1 MAPPRKET
9 SVQLCQRVTTQGNT
23 ISIRM
28 LEYLGTSKNAIPGF
42 EALATEFIELCRLL
56 WSIEAG
62 LTESAKNP
70 RHAIPVEVT
79 QELDKRFRQV
89 SDEFIVL
96 QQMVV
101 KFVDND
107 AGKGGGF
114 GRRFRMM
121 FADTDVDKMRTTL
134 SRSRDSLKVSSA
146 MFRWTMGDAKAD
158 ATMGIGYAGLI
169 AALERINPGRAP
181 SLPPIGPPPETR
193 LPSPPA
199 KDISPPAESL
209 LPPSRLTDRPSLN
222 ELRHGPTQAHFFDR
236 DVRQY
241 SSERPLRNEED
252 LGLSPGIVDLHKNW
266 RAPSVRSSD
275 TTGSIRDTIYTS
287 GTNPARYHTEPVYE
301 DLSSEDS
308 HRSRMLMEEK
318 MADLSVHERY
328 MAESMHS
335 STKYDH
341 SRFDSPM
348 APSWAPRHQA
358 ASKAQGGRS
367 AIVNA
372 VEQKKHR
379 ILEQLLDGGA
389 RAEPQIEA
397 GMLRTAAQNR
407 DIESLALLLQ
417 YGMDANGLDREG
429 VTPLFAATQASCFES
444 AKMLLKHSAD
454 VNLSAGPDS
463 ETPLAL
469 AARENQIDFVQ
480 LFLSNRGDVN
490 LVMDNGSTTL
500 VQAMNKIVSPKLVD
514 LLLTSGGD
522 PNAKTAEGTTAL
534 FQAIQA
540 NRVDLMTVL
549 LDHGANPNLPG
560 PKHPLWPSTYKPK
573 CLALMLARGADTKK
587 TPGVMELASSL
598 KNLESVKILIEA
610 GVSPNI
616 RKDGVYT
623 PLCSAIRDDTRE
635 IVTYL
640 LENGAD
646 PNFNAAEYPAFKSI
660 THKRIHFLPQLVAA
674 GVDLNSPKGIM
685 ETAVQFN
692 DKDAMLFL
700 FDHNVNPN
708 DRTAEGNT
716 ALTTAIREGRGE
728 LVDLLLSRG
737 ADPAVRGQEWP
748 LCMAVKQPNILKK
761 LLAATPNPRAFRGVV
776 EMAVVANQLDSIK
789 LLLEAGVSVE
799 DKNCGVFSPLT
810 TAIREDRKDIVRY
823 LLDVANADINAPGE
837 HLPIVKALRRYHGDA
852 EILTML
858 LSRGADINKM
868 HRGWNGILQAFEN
881 GDAQI
886 LKMMIDM
893 GGSVDLQAIDESGKP
908 VIDIVTERGWEEG
921 LALLFP
927 NATPAA
933 KARQD
938 KHRRSFSIS
947 DWKWMSASLERE
959 EFSSGDD
966 TRTVSS
972 GCIPGS

>member
-1 MAPPRKET
+1 MAPPKKET

-62 LTESAKNP
+62 LTESTKNP
-70 RHAIPVEVT
+70 RNTIPVEVT
-79 QELDKRFRQV
+79 QELDRRFRQV
-89 SDEFIVL
+89 SDEFTVL

-121 FADTDVDKMRTTL
+121 FADTDVEKMRTTL

-146 MFRWTMGDAKAD
+146 MFRWTIGDAKAD

-169 AALERINPGRAP
+169 AALERINPSRAY
-181 SLPPIGPPPETR
+181 SLPPIGPPPESR

-199 KDISPPAESL
+199 KDISPPTESL

-222 ELRHGPTQAHFFDR
+222 ELRPTPTNSHSFNP

-241 SSERPLRNEED
+241 ASERSLRHDDD
-252 LGLSPGIVDLHKNW
+252 LGLSPGIIDLHKNW

-275 TTGSIRDTIYTS
+275 TTGSVRDTMYTNN
-287 GTNPARYHTEPVYE
+287 TNPARYHSEPVYE

-318 MADLSVHERY
+318 MAELSVHERY
-328 MAESMHS
+328 MSESMHS

-341 SRFDSPM
+341 SRLDSPM
-348 APSWAPRHQA
+348 APPWAPRHHA
-358 ASKAQGGRS
+358 ASKASGGKS

-379 ILEQLLDGGA
+379 MLEQLLDGGA
-389 RAEPQIEA
+389 RAEPQVEA
-397 GMLRTAAQNR
+397 GMLRTSAQNR
-407 DIESLALLLQ
+407 DIDSLTLLLQ
-417 YGMDANGLDREG
+417 YGMDANGFDREG

-454 VNLSAGPDS
+454 VNLSAGPNS
-463 ETPLAL
+463 ESPLSL
-469 AARENQIDFVQ
+469 AASENQIDFVQ
-480 LFLSNRGDVN
+480 LYLSNGGDVN
-490 LVMDNGSTTL
+490 LIMDNGSTTL

-522 PNAKTAEGTTAL
+522 PNAKTGEGTTAL

-540 NRVDLMTVL
+540 NRVDLMAVL

-573 CLALMLARGADTKK
+573 CLALLLARGADTKK

-598 KNLESVKILIEA
+598 KKLESIKILIEA
-610 GVSPNI
+610 GVSPNL

-623 PLCSAIRDDTRE
+623 PLCSAIRDDSRE

-646 PNFNAAEYPAFKSI
+646 PNFNASEYPAFKCI
-660 THKRIHFLPQLVAA
+660 THKRLHFLPQLVAA

-708 DRTAEGNT
+708 DRTPEGNT

-748 LCMAVKQPNILKK
+748 LCMAVKQPTILKK

-776 EMAVVANQLDSIK
+776 EMAVVANQLESIK

-837 HLPIVKALRRYHGDA
+837 HLPIVKSLRRYHGDA

-881 GDAQI
+881 GDAKI
-886 LKMMIDM
+886 LKLLIDM

-933 KARQD
+933 KARQ
-938 KHRRSFSIS
+938 
-947 DWKWMSASLERE
+947 
-959 EFSSGDD
+959 
-966 TRTVSS
+966 
-972 GCIPGS
+972 

>member
-1 MAPPRKET
+1 
-9 SVQLCQRVTTQGNT
+9 
-23 ISIRM
+23 M
-28 LEYLGTSKNAIPGF
+28 LEYLGTSKHAIPGF
-42 EALATEFIELCRLL
+42 ETLAIEFIELCRLL

-62 LTESAKNP
+62 LIESTKTP
-70 RHAIPVEVT
+70 RNAIPVEVT
-79 QELDKRFRQV
+79 QELDRRFRQV
-89 SDEFIVL
+89 SDEFTVL

-107 AGKGGGF
+107 SGKGGGF

-146 MFRWTMGDAKAD
+146 MFRWTIGDARAD

-169 AALERINPGRAP
+169 AALERISPNKTS

-199 KDISPPAESL
+199 KDGSHHSESL
-209 LPPSRLTDRPSLN
+209 HPPSRLTDRPSLN
-222 ELRHGPTQAHFFDR
+222 DLRPTVGSTQSYNADSRSYAGERSLRHD
-236 DVRQY
+236 
-241 SSERPLRNEED
+241 ED
-252 LGLSPGIVDLHKNW
+252 FGLSPGIVDLHKNW

-275 TTGSIRDTIYTS
+275 TTGSVRDTMYTNN
-287 GTNPARYHTEPVYE
+287 TNPARYHSELVYE

-308 HRSRMLMEEK
+308 HRSRMQIEER
-318 MADLSVHERY
+318 MNDLSVHERY
-328 MAESMHS
+328 MQESTQS
-335 STKYDH
+335 STKYDN
-341 SRFDSPM
+341 SRLDSPM

-358 ASKAQGGRS
+358 ASKASGGRS

-372 VEQKKHR
+372 VEQRKHR
-379 ILEQLLDGGA
+379 TLEQLLDGGA
-389 RAEPQIEA
+389 RAEPQVEA

-407 DIESLALLLQ
+407 DIESLALMLQ
-417 YGMDANGLDREG
+417 YGMDANGFDREG
-429 VTPLFAATQASCFES
+429 ITPLFAATLASCFES
-444 AKMLLKHSAD
+444 AKMLLKHGAD
-454 VNLSAGPDS
+454 ANLSAGPSS
-463 ETPLAL
+463 ESPLSL
-469 AARENQIDFVQ
+469 AASENQIDFVQ
-480 LFLSNRGDVN
+480 LYLSNGGDVN
-490 LVMDNGSTTL
+490 MIMDNGSTTL
-500 VQAMNKIVSPKLVD
+500 VQSMNKIVSPKLVE

-522 PNAKTAEGTTAL
+522 ANAKTGEGTTAL

-573 CLALMLARGADTKK
+573 CLQLLLARGADTKK

-598 KNLESVKILIEA
+598 KKLESVKILIEA
-610 GVSPNI
+610 GVSPNL

-623 PLCSAIRDDTRE
+623 PLCSAIRDDTPE

-646 PNFNAAEYPAFKSI
+646 PNFNAAEYPAFKCI

-674 GVDLNSPKGIM
+674 GVDLNTPKGIM

-692 DKDAMLFL
+692 DKDALVFL

-708 DRTAEGNT
+708 DRTPEGNT
-716 ALTTAIREGRGE
+716 ALTTAIREGRGD

-737 ADPAVRGQEWP
+737 ADPAIRGQDWP
-748 LCMAVKQPNILKK
+748 LCMAVKQPSILKR
-761 LLAATPNPRAFRGVV
+761 LLESTPNPRAFRGVV
-776 EMAVVANQLDSIK
+776 EMAVVANQLESIK
-789 LLLEAGVSVE
+789 LLLAAGVSVE

-810 TAIREDRKDIVRY
+810 TAIREDRNDIVRY
-823 LLDVANADINAPGE
+823 LLDVANADVNAPGE

-868 HRGWNGILQAFEN
+868 HRGWNAILQAVEN
-881 GDAQI
+881 GDAKI
-886 LKMMIDM
+886 LKLLIDM
-893 GGSVDLQAIDESGKP
+893 GGTVDLQAIDEGGKP
-908 VIDIVTERGWEEG
+908 VIDIVSERGWEEG

-927 NATPAA
+927 NAATPASKA
-933 KARQD
+933 KQ
-938 KHRRSFSIS
+938 
-947 DWKWMSASLERE
+947 
-959 EFSSGDD
+959 
-966 TRTVSS
+966 
-972 GCIPGS
+972 

>member
-1 MAPPRKET
+1 MAPPKKET
-9 SVQLCQRVTTQGNT
+9 SIQLCQRVTSQGNT

-42 EALATEFIELCRLL
+42 EVLANEFIELCRTL

-62 LTESAKNP
+62 LVESAKNP
-70 RHAIPVEVT
+70 RNAIPVEVT
-79 QELDKRFRQV
+79 QELDRRFRQV
-89 SDEFIVL
+89 SDEFTVL
-96 QQMVV
+96 QQMVT

-107 AGKGGGF
+107 SGKGGGF

-146 MFRWTMGDAKAD
+146 MFRWTIGETRAD
-158 ATMGIGYAGLI
+158 AAMGIGYAGLI
-169 AALERINPGRAP
+169 AALERINPSKAP

-193 LPSPPA
+193 LPSPPM
-199 KDISPPAESL
+199 KDGLSHADNLSA
-209 LPPSRLTDRPSLN
+209 PSRLADRPSLS
-222 ELRHGPTQAHFFDR
+222 EMRHTPPHSHSFSPESRHYASERSLRHD
-236 DVRQY
+236 
-241 SSERPLRNEED
+241 ED
-252 LGLSPGIVDLHKNW
+252 HGLSPGIVDLHKNW

-275 TTGSIRDTIYTS
+275 TTGSIRDTMYGNNS
-287 GTNPARYHTEPVYE
+287 NPGRYHSDPVYE
-301 DLSSEDS
+301 DLSSDDS
-308 HRSRMLMEEK
+308 HRSRMMMEEK
-318 MADLSVHERY
+318 MAELSVHERY
-328 MAESMHS
+328 MHESMNS
-335 STKYDH
+335 STKYDS
-341 SRFDSPM
+341 SRFDSPI
-348 APSWAPRHQA
+348 ATSWQPRHQA
-358 ASKAQGGRS
+358 ASKASGGKS

-372 VEQKKHR
+372 VEQRKHR
-379 ILEQLLDGGA
+379 VLEQLLDGGA
-389 RAEPQIEA
+389 RAEPQVEA

-417 YGMDANGLDREG
+417 YGMDCNGFDREG
-429 VTPLFAATQASCFES
+429 ITPLFAATQASCFES
-444 AKMLLKHSAD
+444 AKMLLKHNAD
-454 VNLSAGPDS
+454 VNISAGPSS
-463 ETPLAL
+463 ESPLSL
-469 AARENQIDFVQ
+469 AASENQIDFVQ
-480 LFLSNRGDVN
+480 LYLSHGGDVN
-490 LVMDNGSTTL
+490 LIMDNGSTTL

-514 LLLTSGGD
+514 LLLSSDGD
-522 PNAKTAEGTTAL
+522 PNAKTGEGTTAL

-573 CLALMLARGADTKK
+573 ALALLLARGADTKK

-598 KNLESVKILIEA
+598 KKLESIKILIEA
-610 GVSPNI
+610 GVSPNL

-623 PLCSAIRDDTRE
+623 PLCSAIRDDSRE

-646 PNFNAAEYPAFKSI
+646 PNFNASEYPAFKCI
-660 THKRIHFLPQLVAA
+660 THKRIHYLPQLVEA

-692 DKDAMLFL
+692 DKEAMMFL

-708 DRTAEGNT
+708 DRTVEGNT
-716 ALTTAIREGRGE
+716 ALTTAIREGRSE

-737 ADPAVRGQEWP
+737 ADPAVRGQDWP
-748 LCMAVKQPNILKK
+748 LCMAVKQPAILKK
-761 LLAATPNPRAFRGVV
+761 LLGATPNPRAFRGVI
-776 EMAVVANQLDSIK
+776 EMAVVANQLESIK
-789 LLLEAGVSVE
+789 LLLAAGVSVE

-868 HRGWNGILQAFEN
+868 HRGWNGVLQAFEN

-893 GGSVDLQAIDESGKP
+893 GGSVDLQAIDESGRP

-927 NATPAA
+927 NATPAT
-933 KARQD
+933 KARQ
-938 KHRRSFSIS
+938 
-947 DWKWMSASLERE
+947 
-959 EFSSGDD
+959 
-966 TRTVSS
+966 
-972 GCIPGS
+972 

>member
-1 MAPPRKET
+1 MAPPKKET

-28 LEYLGTSKNAIPGF
+28 LEYLGTSKNPIPGF

-89 SDEFIVL
+89 SDEFTVL

-181 SLPPIGPPPETR
+181 SLPPIGPPPDTR

-222 ELRHGPTQAHFFDR
+222 ELRPGPTQSQSFDR

-241 SSERPLRNEED
+241 ASERPLRHEED
-252 LGLSPGIVDLHKNW
+252 LGISPGIVDLHKNW

-275 TTGSIRDTIYTS
+275 TTGSVRDTMYAS
-287 GTNPARYHTEPVYE
+287 GTNPARYHSEPVYE
-301 DLSSEDS
+301 DLSSNDS

-341 SRFDSPM
+341 SRLDSPM
-348 APSWAPRHQA
+348 ASSWAPRHQA

-372 VEQKKHR
+372 VEQRKHR

-480 LFLSNRGDVN
+480 LYLSNGGNVN

-514 LLLTSGGD
+514 LLLISGGD

-549 LDHGANPNLPG
+549 LDHSANPNLPG

-623 PLCSAIRDDTRE
+623 PLCSAIRDDSRD

-646 PNFNAAEYPAFKSI
+646 PNFNASEYPAFKSI

-933 KARQD
+933 KARQ
-938 KHRRSFSIS
+938 
-947 DWKWMSASLERE
+947 
-959 EFSSGDD
+959 
-966 TRTVSS
+966 
-972 GCIPGS
+972 

>member
-1 MAPPRKET
+1 
-9 SVQLCQRVTTQGNT
+9 
-23 ISIRM
+23 M
-28 LEYLGTSKNAIPGF
+28 LEYLGTSKHAIPGF
-42 EALATEFIELCRLL
+42 ESLANEFIELCRLL

-62 LTESAKNP
+62 LTETAKNP
-70 RHAIPVEVT
+70 RNAIPVEVT
-79 QELDKRFRQV
+79 QELDRRFRQV
-89 SDEFIVL
+89 GEEFSVL
-96 QQMVV
+96 QQMVN

-107 AGKGGGF
+107 AGKSGGF
-114 GRRFRMM
+114 GRRFRML

-146 MFRWTMGDAKAD
+146 MFRWTIGDSRAD

-169 AALERINPGRAP
+169 AALERINPSKAP
-181 SLPPIGPPPETR
+181 SLPPIGPPPESR
-193 LPSPPA
+193 LPHPPA
-199 KDISPPAESL
+199 KDLSHHHEALSHT
-209 LPPSRLTDRPSLN
+209 SRLADMPSMNDLRPAATSYTGDVRPSAG
-222 ELRHGPTQAHFFDR
+222 ERSIRHD
-236 DVRQY
+236 
-241 SSERPLRNEED
+241 EEH
-252 LGLSPGIVDLHKNW
+252 GISPGIVDLHKNW

-275 TTGSIRDTIYTS
+275 GTSIRDTMYTNN
-287 GTNPARYHTEPVYE
+287 TNPNRYHSEPVYE
-301 DLSSEDS
+301 DLSSEGS
-308 HRSRMLMEEK
+308 HRSRMQMEEK
-318 MADLSVHERY
+318 MNDLSVHERY
-328 MAESMHS
+328 LHESSHS
-335 STKYDH
+335 STKYQD
-341 SRFDSPM
+341 SRHDSPM
-348 APSWAPRHQA
+348 SPPWAPRHNT
-358 ASKAQGGRS
+358 ASKASGGRS

-372 VEQKKHR
+372 VEQRKHR

-389 RAEPQIEA
+389 RAEPQVEA
-397 GMLRTAAQNR
+397 AMLRTAAQNR
-407 DIESLALLLQ
+407 DIESLTLLLQ
-417 YGMDANGLDREG
+417 YGMDANGFDREG
-429 VTPLFAATQASCFES
+429 YTPLFAATQASCFES
-444 AKMLLKHSAD
+444 AKMLLKHAAD
-454 VNLSAGPDS
+454 ANLSAGPNS
-463 ETPLAL
+463 ESPLSL
-469 AARENQIDFVQ
+469 AASENQIDFVQ
-480 LFLSNRGDVN
+480 LYLSNGGDVN
-490 LVMDNGSTTL
+490 MVMDNGSTTL
-500 VQAMNKIVSPKLVD
+500 VRAMNKIVSPKLVE

-522 PNAKTAEGTTAL
+522 ANAKTGEGTTAL

-573 CLALMLARGADTKK
+573 CLQLLLNRGADTKK

-610 GVSPNI
+610 GVSPNL

-646 PNFNAAEYPAFKSI
+646 PNFNAAEYPAFKCI

-674 GVDLNSPKGIM
+674 GCDLNSPKGIM

-692 DKDAMLFL
+692 DKDAMMFL

-716 ALTTAIREGRGE
+716 ALTTAIREGRAD

-737 ADPAVRGQEWP
+737 ADPAIRGQDWP
-748 LCMAVKQPNILKK
+748 LCMAVKQPAILKR

-776 EMAVVANQLDSIK
+776 EMAVVANQLESIK
-789 LLLEAGVSVE
+789 LLLAAGVSVE

-810 TAIREDRKDIVRY
+810 TAIREDRNEIVRY
-823 LLDVANADINAPGE
+823 LLDVANADVNAPGE

-868 HRGWNGILQAFEN
+868 HRGWNAILQAVEN
-881 GDAQI
+881 GDAKI
-886 LKMMIDM
+886 LKLLIDM
-893 GGSVDLQAIDESGKP
+893 GGSVDLQAIDESGRP

-927 NATPAA
+927 NATTPAPR
-933 KARQD
+933 ARQ
-938 KHRRSFSIS
+938 
-947 DWKWMSASLERE
+947 
-959 EFSSGDD
+959 
-966 TRTVSS
+966 
-972 GCIPGS
+972 

>member
-1 MAPPRKET
+1 MAPPKKET
-9 SVQLCQRVTTQGNT
+9 SIQLCQRVTTQGNT
-23 ISIRM
+23 LSIRM
-28 LEYLGTSKNAIPGF
+28 LEYLGTSKHAIPGF
-42 EALATEFIELCRLL
+42 EALANEFIELCRLL

-62 LTESAKNP
+62 LIESAKNP
-70 RHAIPVEVT
+70 RNAIPTEVT
-79 QELDKRFRQV
+79 QELDRRFHQV
-89 SDEFIVL
+89 NDEFTVL

-101 KFVDND
+101 KFVDNE

-121 FADTDVDKMRTTL
+121 FADTDVDKMRATL

-146 MFRWTMGDAKAD
+146 MFRWTVGDARAD
-158 ATMGIGYAGLI
+158 AAMGIGYAGLI
-169 AALERINPGRAP
+169 AALERINPKKAS

-193 LPSPPA
+193 LPSPPSR
-199 KDISPPAESL
+199 DVSHHSETLSPPHHL
-209 LPPSRLTDRPSLN
+209 VTRPSLN
-222 ELRHGPTQAHFFDR
+222 DLHHPLVNSQSYNADIRPHASERSLRHD
-236 DVRQY
+236 
-241 SSERPLRNEED
+241 ED
-252 LGLSPGIVDLHKNW
+252 TGLSPGIVDLHKNW

-275 TTGSIRDTIYTS
+275 TTGSVRETVYVNN
-287 GTNPARYHTEPVYE
+287 TNPARYHSEPVYE

-318 MADLSVHERY
+318 MNDLSVHERY
-328 MAESMHS
+328 MHESMHS
-335 STKYDH
+335 SIKYD
-341 SRFDSPM
+341 SPRFDSPIS
-348 APSWAPRHQA
+348 PPWAPRHYA
-358 ASKAQGGRS
+358 SSKASGGRS

-372 VEQKKHR
+372 VEQRKHR
-379 ILEQLLDGGA
+379 VLEQLLDGGA
-389 RAEPQIEA
+389 RADPQVEA

-417 YGMDANGLDREG
+417 YGMDANGFDREG

-444 AKMLLKHSAD
+444 AKMLLKHGAD
-454 VNLSAGPDS
+454 VNLSAGPNS
-463 ETPLAL
+463 ESTLSL
-469 AARENQIDFVQ
+469 AASENQIDFVQ
-480 LFLSNRGDVN
+480 LYLSNGGDVN
-490 LVMDNGSTTL
+490 AIMDNGSTTL

-514 LLLTSGGD
+514 LLLSSGGD
-522 PNAKTAEGTTAL
+522 ANAKTGEGTTAL

-549 LDHGANPNLPG
+549 LDNGANPNLPG

-573 CLALMLARGADTKK
+573 CLQLLLARGADHKK

-598 KNLESVKILIEA
+598 KKLESVRILVNA

-623 PLCSAIRDDTRE
+623 PLCSAIRDDSRD
-635 IVTYL
+635 IVTFL

-646 PNFNAAEYPAFKSI
+646 PNFNASEYPAFKCI

-692 DKDAMLFL
+692 DKDAMMFL

-708 DRTAEGNT
+708 DRTPEGNT
-716 ALTTAIREGRGE
+716 ALTTAIREGRGD

-748 LCMAVKQPNILKK
+748 LCMAVKQPSILKK

-776 EMAVVANQLDSIK
+776 EMAVVANQLESIK
-789 LLLEAGVSVE
+789 LLLAAGVSVE

-810 TAIREDRKDIVRY
+810 TAIREDRNDIVRY
-823 LLDVANADINAPGE
+823 LLDVANADVNAPGE
-837 HLPIVKALRRYHGDA
+837 HLPIVKALRRYRGDA

-868 HRGWNGILQAFEN
+868 HRGWNAILQAVEN
-881 GDAQI
+881 GDAKI
-886 LKMMIDM
+886 LKLLIDM
-893 GGSVDLQAIDESGKP
+893 GGSVDLQAIDESGRP

-927 NATPAA
+927 NASTPPPR
-933 KARQD
+933 ARQ
-938 KHRRSFSIS
+938 
-947 DWKWMSASLERE
+947 
-959 EFSSGDD
+959 
-966 TRTVSS
+966 
-972 GCIPGS
+972 

>member
-1 MAPPRKET
+1 MRIVPDPVAALPRSFHIAPSFAATMAPPKKET
-9 SVQLCQRVTTQGNT
+9 SIQLCQRVTAQGNT

-42 EALATEFIELCRLL
+42 ETLATEFIELCRLL

-70 RHAIPVEVT
+70 RHAVPVEVT
-79 QELDKRFRQV
+79 QDLDKRFRQV
-89 SDEFIVL
+89 SDEFTVL

-121 FADTDVDKMRTTL
+121 FADTDVDKMRSTL

-199 KDISPPAESL
+199 KDTSPPADSL
-209 LPPSRLTDRPSLN
+209 MAPSRLTDRPSLN
-222 ELRHGPTQAHFFDR
+222 ELRPGPTQSHSFDR

-275 TTGSIRDTIYTS
+275 TTGSVRDTMYTS
-287 GTNPARYHTEPVYE
+287 GTTPARYHSEPVYE

-308 HRSRMLMEEK
+308 NRSRMLMEEK

-328 MAESMHS
+328 MAESLHS
-335 STKYDH
+335 STRHDH
-341 SRFDSPM
+341 SRLDSPM
-348 APSWAPRHQA
+348 APSWAPRHQT

-372 VEQKKHR
+372 VEQRKHR

-389 RAEPQIEA
+389 RAEPQVEA
-397 GMLRTAAQNR
+397 GMLRIAAQNR

-417 YGMDANGLDREG
+417 YGMDSNGLDREG

-444 AKMLLKHSAD
+444 AKMLLKHAAD

-480 LFLSNRGDVN
+480 LFLSNGGDVN

-573 CLALMLARGADTKK
+573 ALALMLARGADTKK

-598 KNLESVKILIEA
+598 KNLESVKILVEA

-640 LENGAD
+640 LEHGAD

-716 ALTTAIREGRGE
+716 ALTTAIREGRGD

-737 ADPAVRGQEWP
+737 ADPAIRGQEWP
-748 LCMAVKQPNILKK
+748 LCMAVKQPDILKK

-789 LLLEAGVSVE
+789 LLLDAGVSVE

-933 KARQD
+933 KARQ
-938 KHRRSFSIS
+938 
-947 DWKWMSASLERE
+947 
-959 EFSSGDD
+959 
-966 TRTVSS
+966 
-972 GCIPGS
+972 

>member
-1 MAPPRKET
+1 MAPPKKET
-9 SVQLCQRVTTQGNT
+9 SVQLCQRVTTQGNS
-23 ISIRM
+23 IAIRM

-42 EALATEFIELCRLL
+42 EALANEFIELCRTL

-70 RHAIPVEVT
+70 RNAIPVEVT
-79 QELDKRFRQV
+79 QELDRRFRQV
-89 SDEFIVL
+89 GDEFTVL
-96 QQMVV
+96 QQMVN

-107 AGKGGGF
+107 SGKGGGF

-134 SRSRDSLKVSSA
+134 SKSRDSLKVSSA
-146 MFRWTMGDAKAD
+146 MFRWTIGDARAD
-158 ATMGIGYAGLI
+158 STMGIGYAGLI
-169 AALERINPGRAP
+169 AALERINPSKAH

-199 KDISPPAESL
+199 KDMNSEPL
-209 LPPSRLTDRPSLN
+209 LPPSRLADRPSLN
-222 ELRHGPTQAHFFDR
+222 DLRPTQTHSHSFSP
-236 DVRQY
+236 DVRPFA
-241 SSERPLRNEED
+241 SERSLRNDDD

-275 TTGSIRDTIYTS
+275 TTGSVRDTMYTNN
-287 GTNPARYHTEPVYE
+287 TNPARYHAEPVYE
-301 DLSSEDS
+301 DLSSDDS
-308 HRSRMLMEEK
+308 HRSRMLMEDK
-318 MADLSVHERY
+318 MAELSVHERY
-328 MAESMHS
+328 MNESIHS
-335 STKYDH
+335 SLKYDP
-341 SRFDSPM
+341 SRLDSPM
-348 APSWAPRHQA
+348 TPPWAPRHHA
-358 ASKAQGGRS
+358 ASKASGGRS

-372 VEQKKHR
+372 VEQRKHR
-379 ILEQLLDGGA
+379 VLEQLLDGGA
-389 RAEPQIEA
+389 RAEPPVEA
-397 GMLRTAAQNR
+397 SMLRIAAQNR

-417 YGMDANGLDREG
+417 YGMDANGFDREG

-454 VNLSAGPDS
+454 PNLSAGPDS
-463 ETPLAL
+463 ESSLSL

-480 LFLSNRGDVN
+480 LYLSNGGDVN
-490 LVMDNGSTTL
+490 RLMDNGSTCL
-500 VQAMNKIVSPKLVD
+500 VQAMNKIVSPKLVE

-522 PNAKTAEGTTAL
+522 ADTKNSEGTTAL

-573 CLALMLARGADTKK
+573 CLALLLARGADHKK

-598 KNLESVKILIEA
+598 KKLESIKILIEA
-610 GVSPNI
+610 GVSPNL

-623 PLCSAIRDDTRE
+623 PLCSAIRDNSGE

-646 PNFNAAEYPAFKSI
+646 PNFNASEYPAFKCI
-660 THKRIHFLPQLVAA
+660 THKRTHFLPELVAA

-692 DKDAMLFL
+692 DKDALMFL

-708 DRTAEGNT
+708 DRTPEGNT

-737 ADPAVRGQEWP
+737 ADPAIRGQEWP
-748 LCMAVKQPNILKK
+748 LCMAVKQPAILKR
-761 LLAATPNPRAFRGVV
+761 LLVATPNPRAFRGVI

-789 LLLEAGVSVE
+789 LLLAAGVSVE

-868 HRGWNGILQAFEN
+868 HRGWNGVLQAFEN

-933 KARQD
+933 KARQ
-938 KHRRSFSIS
+938 
-947 DWKWMSASLERE
+947 
-959 EFSSGDD
+959 
-966 TRTVSS
+966 
-972 GCIPGS
+972 

>member
-1 MAPPRKET
+1 MAPPKKET
-9 SVQLCQRVTTQGNT
+9 SLQLCQRITTQGNT

-42 EALATEFIELCRLL
+42 EALATEFIELCRTL

-62 LTESAKNP
+62 LIESAKTP
-70 RHAIPVEVT
+70 RHAIPSEVT
-79 QELDKRFRQV
+79 QDLDRRFRQV
-89 SDEFIVL
+89 SDEFSVL
-96 QQMVV
+96 QQMVN

-107 AGKGGGF
+107 SGKGGGF

-121 FADTDVDKMRTTL
+121 FADTDVDKMRVTL

-146 MFRWTMGDAKAD
+146 MFRWTIGDNHTD
-158 ATMGIGYAGLI
+158 PTMGIGYAGLI
-169 AALERINPGRAP
+169 AALESINPSKMR
-181 SLPPIGPPPETR
+181 SLPPIGPPPESR
-193 LPSPPA
+193 LPNLPSKDHSPHS
-199 KDISPPAESL
+199 DTLS
-209 LPPSRLTDRPSLN
+209 PPSRLADRPSLN
-222 ELRHGPTQAHFFDR
+222 DMRPTPPHSHVFTPEA
-236 DVRQY
+236 RQY
-241 SSERPLRNEED
+241 SSDKSLRND
-252 LGLSPGIVDLHKNW
+252 DDMGLSAGIVDLHKNW
-266 RAPSVRSSD
+266 RAPSVRS
-275 TTGSIRDTIYTS
+275 TGSVRDTMYTS
-287 GTNPARYHTEPVYE
+287 NTNPSGRYHSEPVYE

-308 HRSRMLMEEK
+308 HRSRMMMEEK
-318 MADLSVHERY
+318 LAELSVHERY
-328 MAESMHS
+328 MNESMHS
-335 STKYDH
+335 STKYDP
-341 SRFDSPM
+341 SRLDSPM
-348 APSWAPRHQA
+348 TSSWAPRHHTG
-358 ASKAQGGRS
+358 SKAAGGKS

-372 VEQKKHR
+372 VEQRKHR
-379 ILEQLLDGGA
+379 FLEQLLDGGA
-389 RAEPQIEA
+389 RAEPQVEA

-417 YGMDANGLDREG
+417 YGMDANGFDREG

-444 AKMLLKHSAD
+444 AKMLLKHNAD
-454 VNLSAGPDS
+454 VNLSAGPNS
-463 ETPLAL
+463 ESPLSL
-469 AARENQIDFVQ
+469 AASENQIDFVQ
-480 LFLSNRGDVN
+480 LYLSSGGNVN
-490 LVMDNGSTTL
+490 TIMDNGSTAL
-500 VQAMNKIVSPKLVD
+500 VQAMNKIVSPKLVE

-522 PNAKTAEGTTAL
+522 ADAKTGEGTTAM

-573 CLALMLARGADTKK
+573 CLALLLARGADHKK

-598 KNLESVKILIEA
+598 KKLESIKILIEA
-610 GVSPNI
+610 GVSPNL

-623 PLCSAIRDDTRE
+623 PLCSAIRDDSRE

-646 PNFNAAEYPAFKSI
+646 PNFNASEYPAFKCI
-660 THKRIHFLPQLVAA
+660 THKRIHFLPELVAA

-692 DKDAMLFL
+692 DKDAMVFL
-700 FDHNVNPN
+700 FEHNVNPN
-708 DRTAEGNT
+708 DRTPEGNT
-716 ALTTAIREGRGE
+716 ALTTAIREGRGD
-728 LVDLLLSRG
+728 LVDLLLTNG
-737 ADPAVRGQEWP
+737 ADPAIRGQDWP
-748 LCMAVKQPNILKK
+748 LCMAVKQPAILKR
-761 LLAATPNPRAFRGVV
+761 LLAATPNPRAFRGVI
-776 EMAVVANQLDSIK
+776 EMAVVANQLESIK
-789 LLLEAGVSVE
+789 LLLAAGVSVE

-837 HLPIVKALRRYHGDA
+837 HLPLVKALRRYHGDA

-868 HRGWNGILQAFEN
+868 HRGWNGVLQAFEN
-881 GDAQI
+881 GDAEI

-927 NATPAA
+927 NAVPAA
-933 KARQD
+933 KVRQEN
-938 KHRRSFSIS
+938 HRRSFSIS
-947 DWKWMSASLERE
+947 DWKWMSASLERGE
-959 EFSSGDD
+959 RYSSGDD

>member
-1 MAPPRKET
+1 MAPPKKET
-9 SVQLCQRVTTQGNT
+9 SVQLCQRVNSQGNT

-28 LEYLGTSKNAIPGF
+28 LEYLGTSKHAIPGF
-42 EALATEFIELCRLL
+42 ESLANEFVELCRLL

-70 RHAIPVEVT
+70 RNAVPVEVT
-79 QELDKRFRQV
+79 QELDRRFRQV
-89 SDEFIVL
+89 GEEFLVL
-96 QQMVV
+96 QQMVT

-107 AGKGGGF
+107 AGKGGGL

-121 FADTDVDKMRTTL
+121 FADTDVDKMRITL

-146 MFRWTMGDAKAD
+146 MFRWTIGDARAD

-169 AALERINPGRAP
+169 AALERINPSKAP

-199 KDISPPAESL
+199 KDGSHHHAESL
-209 LPPSRLTDRPSLN
+209 LPPNRLGDRPSLN
-222 ELRHGPTQAHFFDR
+222 DLRPAATSSQSYNADSRHYASERSLRH
-236 DVRQY
+236 
-241 SSERPLRNEED
+241 EED
-252 LGLSPGIVDLHKNW
+252 MGLSPGIVDLHKNW
-266 RAPSVRSSD
+266 RAPSVRSSE
-275 TTGSIRDTIYTS
+275 TSSNRDTMYN
-287 GTNPARYHTEPVYE
+287 NPNSTRYHSDPVFE
-301 DLSSEDS
+301 DLSSDES
-308 HRSRMLMEEK
+308 QRSRMVMEEK
-318 MADLSVHERY
+318 MNDLSVHERY
-328 MAESMHS
+328 MQESIHS
-335 STKYDH
+335 SGKYQD
-341 SRFDSPM
+341 SRLDSPM
-348 APSWAPRHQA
+348 TQNWAPRHNT
-358 ASKAQGGRS
+358 ASKASGGRS

-372 VEQKKHR
+372 VEQRKHR

-389 RAEPQIEA
+389 RAEPQVEA

-417 YGMDANGLDREG
+417 YGMDANGFDREG

-444 AKMLLKHSAD
+444 AKMLLKHNAD
-454 VNLSAGPDS
+454 ANVSAGPNS
-463 ETPLAL
+463 ESPLSL
-469 AARENQIDFVQ
+469 AASENQIDFVQ
-480 LFLSNRGDVN
+480 LYLSNGGDVN
-490 LVMDNGSTTL
+490 LIMDNGSTAL
-500 VQAMNKIVSPKLVD
+500 VGAMNKIVSPKLVD
-514 LLLTSGGD
+514 LLLASGGD
-522 PNAKTAEGTTAL
+522 ANAKTGEGTTAL

-573 CLALMLARGADTKK
+573 CLQLLLARGADTKK

-598 KNLESVKILIEA
+598 KKLESVKILIEA
-610 GVSPNI
+610 GVSPNL

-623 PLCSAIRDDTRE
+623 PLCSAIRDDTRD

-646 PNFNAAEYPAFKSI
+646 PNFNAAEYPAFKCI
-660 THKRIHFLPQLVAA
+660 THKRLHFLPELVAA
-674 GVDLNSPKGIM
+674 GCDLNSPKGIM

-692 DKDAMLFL
+692 DREAMVFL

-737 ADPAVRGQEWP
+737 ADPAIRGQEWP
-748 LCMAVKQPNILKK
+748 LCMAVKQPAILER

-776 EMAVVANQLDSIK
+776 EMAVVANQIESIK
-789 LLLEAGVSVE
+789 LLLAAGVSVE

-810 TAIREDRKDIVRY
+810 TAIREDRNDIVRY
-823 LLDVANADINAPGE
+823 LLDVANADVNAPGE

-868 HRGWNGILQAFEN
+868 HRGWNAILQAVEN
-881 GDAQI
+881 GDAKI
-886 LKMMIDM
+886 LKLLIDM
-893 GGSVDLQAIDESGKP
+893 GGSVDLQAIDENGRP
-908 VIDIVTERGWEEG
+908 VVDIVTERGWEEG

-927 NATPAA
+927 NATMPAPRA
-933 KARQD
+933 KQ
-938 KHRRSFSIS
+938 
-947 DWKWMSASLERE
+947 
-959 EFSSGDD
+959 
-966 TRTVSS
+966 
-972 GCIPGS
+972 

>member
-1 MAPPRKET
+1 MAPPKKET

-42 EALATEFIELCRLL
+42 ETLATEFIELCRLL

-89 SDEFIVL
+89 NDEFTVL

-146 MFRWTMGDAKAD
+146 MFRWTMGDTKAD

-222 ELRHGPTQAHFFDR
+222 ELRHGPTQSHSFDR

-241 SSERPLRNEED
+241 SSERPLRHEED

-275 TTGSIRDTIYTS
+275 TTGSIRDTMYTS
-287 GTNPARYHTEPVYE
+287 GTNPARYHSEPVYE

-341 SRFDSPM
+341 SRLDSPM
-348 APSWAPRHQA
+348 APSWAPRHQT

-372 VEQKKHR
+372 VEQRKHR

-417 YGMDANGLDREG
+417 YGMEANGLDREG

-480 LFLSNRGDVN
+480 LFLSNGGDVN

-500 VQAMNKIVSPKLVD
+500 VRAMNKIVSPKLVD

-560 PKHPLWPSTYKPK
+560 PKHPLWPSTYKSK

-646 PNFNAAEYPAFKSI
+646 PNFNAAEYPAFKCI

-908 VIDIVTERGWEEG
+908 VVDIVTERGWEEG

-933 KARQD
+933 KARQ
-938 KHRRSFSIS
+938 
-947 DWKWMSASLERE
+947 
-959 EFSSGDD
+959 
-966 TRTVSS
+966 
-972 GCIPGS
+972 